1 MILRIVYRLYF
12 FLYFCPL
19 MKENIKISIV
29 VPLYNSAECLE
40 ELVVQ
45 LSKVLSSYE
54 YEVILIDDN
63 SKDETWIRVKLL
75 KTSYIKQLKGIRLS
89 RNYGQQKA
97 TFCGLVKASGDII
110 ITIDDDLSHP
120 IEYIPTLIEKFISE
134 KLDILYIIPE
144 KYHYSFYRKSLSK
157 LYKILSRFENPDA
170 GKGSSFRI
178 ISKFLV
184 NQIIQHT
191 SHLVVIDELI
201 TWYVQDIQAVSLPYY
216 SPKKSKSRY
225 SYKRLFVLS
234 KNTLMISTTMPL
246 VLVKLLGFTV
256 ASLSFM
262 GGVFYL
268 IRKLVFHYAEKGY
281 TSIIV
286 SILFGVGLIL
296 FSLGIIGEYIAYI
309 LMDIH
314 RKPPYY
320 IKEEV

>member
-1 MILRIVYRLYF
+1 
-12 FLYFCPL
+12 
-19 MKENIKISIV
+19 MKENIKISV
-29 VPLYNSAECLE
+29 VIPLYNSAECID
-40 ELVVQ
+40 ELVMQ
-45 LSKVLSSYE
+45 LSNVLSNYE
-54 YEVILIDDN
+54 YEIILVDDN
-63 SKDETWIRVKLL
+63 SKDETWAKVKSL
-75 KTSYIKQLKGIRLS
+75 KTSYTEQLKGIKLS
-89 RNYGQQKA
+89 RNYGQHKA
-97 TFCGLVKASGDII
+97 TFCGLLKASGDII

-120 IEYIPTLIEKFISE
+120 IEHLPTLIEKFIGE
-134 KLDILYIIPE
+134 KLDVLYVIPE
-144 KYHYSFYRKSLSK
+144 KYHYPFYRKALSK
-157 LYKILSRFENPDA
+157 LYKVLSRFENPDA
-170 GKGSSFRI
+170 GKGSSFRCL
-178 ISKFLV
+178 SPSLV
-184 NQIIQHT
+184 KQITQHS
-191 SHLVVIDELI
+191 SHLIVIDELI
-201 TWYVQDIQAVSLPYY
+201 TWYTQDIQAVSLPYH

-225 SYKRLFVLS
+225 SYKRLFTLS

-296 FSLGIIGEYIAYI
+296 FSLGVIGEYIAYI

-314 RKPPYY
+314 KKPPYH

>member
-1 MILRIVYRLYF
+1 
-12 FLYFCPL
+12 
-19 MKENIKISIV
+19 MKENVKISVV
-29 VPLYNSAECLE
+29 VPLYNSAECID
-40 ELVVQ
+40 ELLMQ
-45 LSKVLSSYE
+45 LSKVLSNYE
-54 YEVILIDDN
+54 YEIILVDDN
-63 SKDETWIRVKLL
+63 SRDETWAKVKSL
-75 KTSYIKQLKGIRLS
+75 KTSYTEQLKGIKLS
-89 RNYGQQKA
+89 RNYGQHKA
-97 TFCGLVKASGDII
+97 TFCGLLKASGDII

-120 IEYIPTLIEKFISE
+120 IEHLPTLIEKFICE
-134 KLDILYIIPE
+134 KLDVLYVIPE
-144 KYHYSFYRKSLSK
+144 KYHYPFYRKVLSK
-157 LYKILSRFENPDA
+157 LYKVLSRFENPDA
-170 GKGSSFRI
+170 GKGSSFRCL
-178 ISKFLV
+178 SSSLV
-184 NQIIQHT
+184 KQITQHS
-191 SHLVVIDELI
+191 SHLIVIDELI
-201 TWYVQDIQAVSLPYY
+201 TWYTQDIQTVSLPYH

-225 SYKRLFVLS
+225 SYKRLFTLS

-296 FSLGIIGEYIAYI
+296 FSLGVIGEYIAYI

-314 RKPPYY
+314 KKPPYH

>member
-1 MILRIVYRLYF
+1 
-12 FLYFCPL
+12 
-19 MKENIKISIV
+19 MKEIVKISVV
-29 VPLYNSAECLE
+29 VPLYNSAECIE
-40 ELVVQ
+40 ELVMQ
-45 LSKVLSSYE
+45 LSKVLSNYE
-54 YEVILIDDN
+54 YEIILVDDN
-63 SKDETWIRVKLL
+63 SKDETWAKVKSL
-75 KTSYIKQLKGIRLS
+75 KTSYTEQLKGIKLS
-89 RNYGQQKA
+89 RNYGQHKA
-97 TFCGLVKASGDII
+97 TFCGLLKASGDII

-120 IEYIPTLIEKFISE
+120 IEHLPTLIEKFIGE
-134 KLDILYIIPE
+134 KLDVLYVIPE
-144 KYHYSFYRKSLSK
+144 KYHYPFYRKALSK
-157 LYKILSRFENPDA
+157 LYKVLSRFENPDA
-170 GKGSSFRI
+170 GKGSSFRCL
-178 ISKFLV
+178 SPFLV
-184 NQIIQHT
+184 KQITQHS
-191 SHLVVIDELI
+191 SHLIVIDELI
-201 TWYVQDIQAVSLPYY
+201 TWYTQDIQAVSLPYH

-225 SYKRLFVLS
+225 SYKRLFTLS

-296 FSLGIIGEYIAYI
+296 FSLGVIGEYIAYI

-314 RKPPYY
+314 KKPPYH